1 MIRRWKT
8 MRRWKTGEL
17 SKSDPRSYQASSK
30 VSVRQYR
37 ICINAKAGRHDGR
50 RCVSRLHK
58 GKHGEKLG
66 EERSKVQF

>member
-17 SKSDPRSYQASSK
+17 SKSDPRSYQASGK

-50 RCVSRLHK
+50 R
-58 GKHGEKLG
+58 
-66 EERSKVQF
+66 SKVQF